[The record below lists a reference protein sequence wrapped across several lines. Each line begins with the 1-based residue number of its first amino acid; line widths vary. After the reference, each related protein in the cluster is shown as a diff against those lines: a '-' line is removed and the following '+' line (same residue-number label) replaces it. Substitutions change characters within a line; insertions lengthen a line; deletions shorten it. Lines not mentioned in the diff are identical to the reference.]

1 MRALSTEDLTGAN
14 VWRVIRRE
22 VFVGL
27 INGMICAI
35 LINFVGILWFGL
47 PSLGYVIG
55 LAMVM
60 VMVMVMVVAGFAG
73 TVIPVVL

>member
-1 MRALSTEDLTGAN
+1 MAS
-14 VWRVIRRE
+14 IRRE

-60 VMVMVMVVAGFAG
+60 IMVVAGF
-73 TVIPVVL
+73 TVQSFQLSYSE